1 MQRCAIANNFCCS
14 WAIQILHPL
23 NLSWNPQNGNPMAW
37 SSTLEFPGKLGMWW
51 YTKSCILK
59 PEFRTLYSLMSSK
72 FQSEQYKLQNYLAT
86 KLEAEM
92 SRLGRR
98 LLFPGRARCRQ
109 TPSRAPFFPEPY
121 WRSGSRKYSAR
132 TLERWTGRT
141 SMVQVVSKIGVIKKL
156 PTKFKHIGYVLM
168 GK

>member
-1 MQRCAIANNFCCS
+1 
-14 WAIQILHPL
+14 
-23 NLSWNPQNGNPMAW
+23 
-37 SSTLEFPGKLGMWW
+37 
-51 YTKSCILK
+51 
-59 PEFRTLYSLMSSK
+59 
-72 FQSEQYKLQNYLAT
+72 
-86 KLEAEM
+86 M

-98 LLFPGRARCRQ
+98 LLFLAEHDADNAITC
-109 TPSRAPFFPEPY
+109 SFFPEPY